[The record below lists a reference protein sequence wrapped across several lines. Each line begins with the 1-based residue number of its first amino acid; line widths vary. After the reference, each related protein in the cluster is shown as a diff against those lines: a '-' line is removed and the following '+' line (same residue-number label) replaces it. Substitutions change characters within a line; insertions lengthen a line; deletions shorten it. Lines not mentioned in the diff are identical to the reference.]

1 MRFLSFSRRLVR
13 VDRGDE
19 LRRLEGEA
27 KVEDN
32 LPMVASP
39 AAPRSHPH
47 RFLAAATFVPVLLL
61 SSCRTL
67 ERDPPVALGAIDQPT
82 FALIDV
88 DGDGRVSPSEM
99 AKYKHAEGLAEIDL
113 DNDKRVSL
121 SEWKTVRPVSPSE
134 EALFARLD
142 LNRDGYLD
150 ESEAVAHITAQEGY
164 RAAFQKMD
172 ANGDGHLHWEEY
184 AAGDAS
190 SLNVTLVPAKPATG
204 SLTTGPAAM
213 GGTGN

>member
-47 RFLAAATFVPVLLL
+47 RFLAAATFAPVLLL

-113 DNDKRVSL
+113 NPVIVHADGCAIVDALIVPQAVPRIETEHKRQ
-121 SEWKTVRPVSPSE
+121 
-134 EALFARLD
+134 AR
-142 LNRDGYLD
+142 
-150 ESEAVAHITAQEGY
+150 
-164 RAAFQKMD
+164 
-172 ANGDGHLHWEEY
+172 
-184 AAGDAS
+184 
-190 SLNVTLVPAKPATG
+190 
-204 SLTTGPAAM
+204 
-213 GGTGN
+213 